1 MLVRASLRVV
11 SISAAAAVAIAL
23 SLAPAATRAEDEPNP
38 AAPPTIYKWVDENGI
53 AHYTTDRDRI
63 PSEIRDRVESR
74 GEVATKNPDGSTQPA
89 PEDVMRDAVR
99 KEPMAGTPTEVFAP
113 PTAAAA
119 AATAVP
125 APNPG
130 GAAPVATE
138 TAAIP
143 IPATEADVTEVQE
156 TEVEAVAV
164 EQAPVATEIV
174 EEAPLEEAPAP
185 QPTEIAAPAP
195 LAQDVQDEASAVS
208 APPPAPAAPIDP
220 DEQAQLSQLDA
231 KIEAV
236 QSEIA
241 QREETLASLIS
252 TADEQRTTPLVDD
265 PQFREISQT
274 LPKLQADLQTLRE
287 RRNKIQPTAATP

>member
-11 SISAAAAVAIAL
+11 SISAAATFAFAL
-23 SLAPAATRAEDEPNP
+23 SLAPVAAHAEDE
-38 AAPPTIYKWVDENGI
+38 AAPAVAPTIYKWVDENGI
-53 AHYTTDRDRI
+53 AHYTTDRERI

-74 GEVATKNPDGSTQPA
+74 SEVATKNPDGSTQPA

-99 KEPMAGTPTEVFAP
+99 KKPAAGTSTEVIEAP
-113 PTAAAA
+113 TSAATAAA
-119 AATAVP
+119 AVP

-130 GAAPVATE
+130 GTAPVATD
-138 TAAIP
+138 TASIP
-143 IPATEADVTEVQE
+143 IPTAPAEVTEVQQ

-185 QPTEIAAPAP
+185 QPTQVAAPAP

-220 DEQAQLSQLDA
+220 DEQAQLSELDS

-236 QSEIA
+236 QGEIA

-252 TADEQRTTPLVDD
+252 TADDQRTTPLVDD

>member
-1 MLVRASLRVV
+1 MQVRASLRVV
-11 SISAAAAVAIAL
+11 SISAAATFVIAL
-23 SLAPAATRAEDEPNP
+23 SLAPAVVRAEDESAPV
-38 AAPPTIYKWVDENGI
+38 APPTIYKWVDENGI
-53 AHYTTDRDRI
+53 AHYTIDRDRI
-63 PSEIRDRVESR
+63 PSEIRDRVES
-74 GEVATKNPDGSTQPA
+74 VATKNPDGSTQPA
-89 PEDVMRDAVR
+89 QEDVMRDAVR
-99 KEPMAGTPTEVFAP
+99 TKPMVGTPTEVLAP
-113 PTAAAA
+113 PTAAAT

-130 GAAPVATE
+130 GVAPVATE
-138 TAAIP
+138 AAAIP
-143 IPATEADVTEVQE
+143 IPATEAEVTEVE
-156 TEVEAVAV
+156 ASEVEAVAV
-164 EQAPVATEIV
+164 EQAPVPTEIV
-174 EEAPLEEAPAP
+174 EEAPIEEAPAP
-185 QPTEIAAPAP
+185 EPTQVAAPAP

-252 TADEQRTTPLVDD
+252 TADEERTTPLVDD